1 MNIAR
6 LFKGQHLF
14 FVLCFAWAS
23 SHAAPMDLVTA
34 AKKQDW
40 QTVRSLLTNEN
51 SINEAQGDGT
61 TALAW
66 TVYWDN
72 LDTAK
77 QLIDAGADVNA
88 GNYLGVTP
96 LILAARNNNPHIIAA
111 LLEAGADPNQAT
123 WSGETVLMTAARTGG
138 TQSITHLLDHGA
150 AINTQEVRRG
160 QTALM
165 WAISY
170 DHPNVAKVLI
180 DRGANVNLRTKQLA
194 EPEEF
199 SPMLMEGFGSNV
211 TAIAKGGYS
220 ALMFAARQGDRVSA
234 SLILNKG
241 VDVNEVSVED
251 GPALV
256 IATAWGHA
264 DLAMDLL
271 EWGADP
277 NITDANGMTALHF
290 TMRDGLK
297 VLLGLSLIKDKQV
310 CGFTEGVPCKDM
322 AILNDEELAMIDD
335 PRSNLEVIEG
345 ETKQIDYQGYN
356 RKMLPGDNMH
366 ELAEALLA
374 RGADVNVAMK
384 YPPPHMRIEHLT
396 WVNLANATPSFLAAA
411 SQDQFAVE
419 IMLEHGANTR
429 VETEINHEVFSD
441 QTSKHDDGNQ
451 IQGNA
456 TVFMAAVGMGR
467 QKGLTVEQE
476 RAALAIAR
484 RLVALGADV
493 NEANIAGWT
502 PLHVAAFNG
511 TNSLVRFLV
520 DEGANINVM
529 NGCGRTPLSL
539 ASGENTVGLLAAS
552 KPKPDTVKLLKE
564 LGAGSSEPTGPVG
577 ECVLGR
583 IQDVVEVD
591 N

>member
-1 MNIAR
+1 MFA
-6 LFKGQHLF
+6 LF
-14 FVLCFAWAS
+14 FAWGIC
-23 SHAAPMDLVTA
+23 HAAPMDLVNA

-40 QTVRSLLTNEN
+40 QTVQSLLTNEN
-51 SINEAQGDGT
+51 NINEAQGDGT

-66 TVYWDN
+66 SVYWDN

-96 LILAARNNNPHIIAA
+96 LILAARNQNPRIIAA

-123 WSGETVLMTAARTGG
+123 WSGETVLMTAAKTGG

-150 AINTQEVRRG
+150 TINTQDPRRG

-170 DHPNVAKVLI
+170 GHPDVAKVLI
-180 DRGANVNLRTKQLA
+180 DRGANVNLRSKKLA

-220 ALMFAARQGDRVSA
+220 ALMFAARQGDRASA
-234 SLILNKG
+234 RLLLDKG

-297 VLLGLSLIKDKQV
+297 VLLGLSLEKEKRV
-310 CGFTEGVPCKDM
+310 CGFTDGVPCKDM
-322 AILNDEELAMIDD
+322 AILTETELALLND
-335 PRSNLEVIEG
+335 PTSNLDVVEG

-356 RKMLPGDNMH
+356 RKAMLPGDNMH
-366 ELAEALLA
+366 DLAEALLA
-374 RGADVNVAMK
+374 RGADVNAAMK

-396 WVNLANATPSFLAAA
+396 WVNLANATPAFLAAA

-419 IMLEHGANTR
+419 IMLEHGANTQ
-429 VETEINHEVFSD
+429 VTTEVNHEVFSD

-451 IQGNA
+451 IQGDA

-467 QKGLTVEQE
+467 QKGVTVEQE

-493 NEANIAGWT
+493 NEANITGWT
-502 PLHVAAFNG
+502 PLHVAALNG
-511 TNSLVRFLV
+511 TNTLVRFLV

-583 IQDVVEVD
+583 IQDVVEEVD